1 VLRQLFR
8 GRIWNAAPARV
19 VEDGPEQTVLWFAP
33 ETRFPMGGDL
43 FGDWSLEDRLV
54 DLRAGQVRISRRAEP
69 FSVLLFLHEDGSFR
83 GWYVNLER
91 PQQRTALGF
100 DFEDE
105 LLDIW
110 VEQGKEP
117 EWLDEDELEE
127 AVRRGF
133 LSAER
138 AARIRTNAERVLASP
153 PWPTGWEDWQP
164 DPGWQVPSLPPGWD
178 QIED

>member
-1 VLRQLFR
+1 VP
-8 GRIWNAAPARV
+8 GRV

-33 ETRFPMGGDL
+33 GTRLMIGHDL
-43 FGDWSLEDRLV
+43 FGDWTLDDRV
-54 DLRAGQVRISRRAEP
+54 IDLRAGELRIIRPHEP
-69 FSVLLFLHEDGSFR
+69 FSVLLFHHEDGTFR
-83 GWYVNLER
+83 GWYVNLEQ

-110 VEQGKEP
+110 VERGKDP
-117 EWLDEDELEE
+117 QLLDEDELEE
-127 AVRRGF
+127 AVQRGIF
-133 LSAER
+133 SAER
-138 AARIRTNAERVLASP
+138 AAQIRANAERILARP

-178 QIED
+178 RVSG